1 MVLFLVTSAIL
12 EVTSAVVY
20 FVADKTVKGIGRIIW
35 PDPEKKIEY
44 DNTYLLISEVGDN
57 EIAVK
62 DELSQLKGE
71 LAEIKKL
78 LRDKN

>member
-1 MVLFLVTSAIL
+1 MVLFLMTSAIL

-20 FVADKTVKGIGRIIW
+20 FVADKTVRGIGSVIW
-35 PDPEKKIEY
+35 PEPKKKVDY
-44 DNTYLLISEVGDN
+44 DSTYLLISEVDEK
-57 EIAVK
+57 EITVR